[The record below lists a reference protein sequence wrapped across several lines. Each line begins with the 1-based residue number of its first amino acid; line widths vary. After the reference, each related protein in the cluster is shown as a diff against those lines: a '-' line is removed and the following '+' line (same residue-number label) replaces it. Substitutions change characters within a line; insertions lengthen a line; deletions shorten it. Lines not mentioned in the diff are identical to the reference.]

1 MHKKPKVTKFD
12 QSNTKQFD
20 DKIKHVN
27 GIVLF
32 HHPQCIHCVMLRPK
46 WEMMKKKL
54 NTDGEI
60 MEVNVSALEQSNSPI
75 RQEVQGYPMIVHVE
89 NGKIVHRFEEE
100 RSIENMLKFIHHHL
114 NNRAHNLDFNY
125 KVIKNN
131 SGKNKL
137 KKITKRK
144 RKARKTRKN

>member
-1 MHKKPKVTKFD
+1 MHKKPKVTTFD

-20 DKIKHVN
+20 EKIKHIN
-27 GIVLF
+27 GIILF
-32 HHPQCIHCVMLRPK
+32 HHPECIHCVMLRPK
-46 WEMMKKKL
+46 WEMMKRKL
-54 NTDGEI
+54 NNDCEI

-75 RQEVQGYPMIVHVE
+75 RKQVQGYPMIVHVQ
-89 NGKIVHRFEEE
+89 NGIIKHRFEQE
-100 RSIENMLKFIHHHL
+100 RNIENLIKFINHHI
-114 NNRAHNLDFNY
+114 NNKANKLEFNY

-144 RKARKTRKN
+144 KNNKTKKQK

>member
-1 MHKKPKVTKFD
+1 MHKKPKVTKYD
-12 QSNTKQFD
+12 KSTTKQFD
-20 DKIKHVN
+20 EKIKHVN

-46 WEMMKKKL
+46 WEMMKKQL
-54 NTDGEI
+54 NNDCEI
-60 MEVNVSALEQSNSPI
+60 MEVNVSALESSNSPI
-75 RQEVQGYPMIVHVE
+75 REEVQGYPMIVHVE
-89 NGKIVHRFEEE
+89 NGKIAHHFKEE
-100 RSIENMLKFIHHHL
+100 RNIDNMLKFINHHL
-114 NNRAHNLDFNY
+114 NNKANKLDFNY

-144 RKARKTRKN
+144 RKNRKTRKN

>member
-20 DKIKHVN
+20 DKIKN
-27 GIVLF
+27 SKCIVLF

-60 MEVNVSALEQSNSPI
+60 LEVNVSALEHSNSPI
-75 RQEVQGYPMIVHVE
+75 RQEVQGYPMIVYVE
-89 NGKIVHRFEEE
+89 NGKITHHFKEE
-100 RSIENMLKFIHHHL
+100 RNIDNMLNFIHHHL
-114 NNRAHNLDFNY
+114 NNKTHNLDFNY

-144 RKARKTRKN
+144 RKTRKTRKH